1 MIIESMRRNPDIKPQ
16 ASQLRHAPFRSRH
29 ESWPTKPRWA
39 DDADR
44 ITRPQRGG
52 LDHCVI
58 LLLDPVPNVTG
69 YHELIYLHILDESA
83 LRAAPGTTQAIAK
96 KETP

>member
-1 MIIESMRRNPDIKPQ
+1 MM
-16 ASQLRHAPFRSRH
+16 
-29 ESWPTKPRWA
+29 PTVC
-39 DDADR
+39 
-44 ITRPQRGG
+44 GG
-52 LDHCVI
+52 LDHRVT